1 MSGMSYP
8 PVQYS
13 GDGGQVSG
21 AFRPA
26 SQPPELSH
34 ASGGACHYLAT
45 GAGTGGEFG
54 LYRWEMGSS
63 PSGPGAHFHRT
74 ISESFFVLS
83 GEIRLY
89 DGGEWR
95 TGEAGDFLYVPP
107 GGIHAFRNESGEAA
121 SMLILFTPGAPRE
134 DYFETLSDAVRREA
148 LSDDAVAAEFYLR
161 HDTYWT

>member
-26 SQPPELSH
+26 SQPPELSK

-45 GAGTGGEFG
+45 GGGT
-54 LYRWEMGSS
+54 
-63 PSGPGAHFHRT
+63 
-74 ISESFFVLS
+74 
-83 GEIRLY
+83 
-89 DGGEWR
+89 
-95 TGEAGDFLYVPP
+95 
-107 GGIHAFRNESGEAA
+107 HAFRNESGEDA

-148 LSDDAVAAEFYLR
+148 LSDDEVAAEFYLR